1 MAWDN
6 RFNSR
11 YRSDKTLPVI
21 NELCEANA
29 SEGGGVIVLLAE
41 RDKLEMEV
49 RAAVE

>member
-1 MAWDN
+1 
-6 RFNSR
+6 
-11 YRSDKTLPVI
+11 VI